1 MSPAVP
7 LPVVSD
13 RRSFVVIIGVDPH
26 KRTHTASALEP
37 GSHRVLATVQIEAT
51 LAGYRQL
58 ARWAARFEVRRWA
71 VENARGL
78 GRHLAQ
84 WLTARGNRAMT
95 CPPLR
100 PPGCG
105 SCPAGVAARTTSST
119 RPRLRAW
126 PRWPATPRRSRSRT
140 CPRCWRCLDERRANL

>member
-37 GSHRVLATVQIEAT
+37 GSHRVLATLQIDAT

-71 VENARGL
+71 GEKARGL

-84 WLTARGNRAMT
+84 WLAPRGEQGDDGPRT
-95 CPPLR
+95 PPAPGRELSPGGGR
-100 PPGCG
+100 QKNGNKPPRGG
-105 SCPAGVAARTTSST
+105 
-119 RPRLRAW
+119 
-126 PRWPATPRRSRSRT
+126 RRG
-140 CPRCWRCLDERRANL
+140 

>member
-37 GSHRVLATVQIEAT
+37 GSHRVLATLQIDAT
-51 LAGYRQL
+51 LAGYWQL
-58 ARWAARFEVRRWA
+58 ARWAARFEARRWA

-78 GRHLAQ
+78 GRWLCQPELAPGGR
-84 WLTARGNRAMT
+84 LDLA
-95 CPPLR
+95 PP
-100 PPGCG
+100 
-105 SCPAGVAARTTSST
+105 AAR
-119 RPRLRAW
+119 LVRAW
-126 PRWPATPRRSRSRT
+126 ARR
-140 CPRCWRCLDERRANL
+140 